1 MEKGD
6 ALLEETRSFVAAVL
20 DGHPVPVSGR
30 DGLRALGLAEKI
42 IADALRRLS

>member
-6 ALLEETRSFVAAVL
+6 ALLAETKSFIAAIQENRSVE
-20 DGHPVPVSGR
+20 VSGR

-42 IADALRRLS
+42 IANALSRLP